1 MHSGM
6 HPSLWPSSRNF
17 HHKRESPIPVM
28 QFFPFVPPP
37 SPRQPLVCFLSAQI
51 CLFQTFH
58 VSAVIHFCLTSFTYV
73 MSVQLILSRQD
84 FTSFLA
90 EQHVIVW
97 ICQVL
102 LVSWSVNGSL
112 DYLYWYLLL
121 SWVKLQWTFAYQRL
135 FEEDTVLIILSLW
148 SMNRPGKAQQFTVMD
163 SLIHISRWQGRRMYT
178 PLLLQELQNYNSLLN
193 NRWQENVGS
202 HQKRYPT
209 SKGKGKAPARW

>member
-1 MHSGM
+1 MYNLVSFSPCTAVCTH
-6 HPSLWPSSRNF
+6 HCDLAPEDF

-51 CLFQTFH
+51 CLFQPFH
-58 VSAVIHFCLTSFTYV
+58 VSAGIHCVAFSVWLLSLSV
-73 MSVQLILSRQD
+73 MSVQFILSQQD
-84 FTSFLA
+84 FISFLA
-90 EQHVIVW
+90 EQHAIVW

-112 DYLYWYLLL
+112 DCLYWYLLL

-135 FEEDTVLIILSLW
+135 FEEDSVLIILSLW

-163 SLIHISRWQGRRMYT
+163 SLIHISRWQGRRTYSDMG
-178 PLLLQELQNYNSLLN
+178 P
-193 NRWQENVGS
+193 
-202 HQKRYPT
+202 
-209 SKGKGKAPARW
+209 